1 MKTYSDTTGK
11 KEKQSLLLKLQLCA
25 NMYFEVTVKVTKV
38 GTKDEL
44 K

>member
-11 KEKQSLLLKLQLCA
+11 KEKQSLLLKLQLCES
-25 NMYFEVTVKVTKV
+25 MYFEVIVKVTKV